1 MATDYAIVA
10 TGGKQYRVEKG
21 DSFVVDRLAEDE
33 GAKVSLRA
41 VMFRGESD
49 VVLVPSELE
58 KVKVEAKVAAHE
70 RGPKIKVATY
80 KAKKGYRRTKGH
92 RSELT
97 RLEVT
102 DVKLLSRRPAKPQ
115 AKAADAEEP
124 AAPTAADAPTK
135 AKPKAAGDVTT
146 KAKPEA
152 GDATSKAQP
161 KAAAK
166 PAAKAATSAASEAEG
181 SEEAGAKPAEK
192 AQTAKAKPATKP
204 AAKPKPK
211 PKKPAAPKAKAG
223 EKAAAKP
230 VAASK
235 GDAKP
240 AAKRKTSSPKKET

>member
-102 DVKLLSRRPAKPQ
+102 DVKLLSRRPAKPEP
-115 AKAADAEEP
+115 KAADGEAP
-124 AAPTAADAPTK
+124 AAAAAADAPTK
-135 AKPKAAGDVTT
+135 AKPKAAGDATT

-152 GDATSKAQP
+152 GDTTSKAKP
-161 KAAAK
+161 KRRLNRKRK
-166 PAAKAATSAASEAEG
+166 PSEAMNPFPRCDSSG
-181 SEEAGAKPAEK
+181 PLVVLDRKPRLSICAR
-192 AQTAKAKPATKP
+192 QRRDPLHHGGW
-204 AAKPKPK
+204 KPKLR
-211 PKKPAAPKAKAG
+211 PAFVCA
-223 EKAAAKP
+223 
-230 VAASK
+230 
-235 GDAKP
+235 
-240 AAKRKTSSPKKET
+240 

>member
-1 MATDYAIVA
+1 MATDYAIVE

-21 DSFVVDRLAEDE
+21 DSFVVDRLAEEE

-102 DVKLLSRRPAKPQ
+102 DVKLLSRRPTKTKARAEGGDEPA
-115 AKAADAEEP
+115 AKAAAG
-124 AAPTAADAPTK
+124 APTKDKQTAAGDAAAK
-135 AKPKAAGDVTT
+135 AKPKAAT
-146 KAKPEA
+146 KPA
-152 GDATSKAQP
+152 D
-161 KAAAK
+161 KAATGGAATVESDEDAVAKRADTAEKAEKPKAK
-166 PAAKAATSAASEAEG
+166 PAAKA
-181 SEEAGAKPAEK
+181 P
-192 AQTAKAKPATKP
+192 
-204 AAKPKPK
+204 AKPKPK
-211 PKKPAAPKAKAG
+211 KAATPRPKAETKAG
-223 EKAAAKP
+223 AKPTAAK
-230 VAASK
+230 K
-235 GDAKP
+235 DDAKP
-240 AAKRKTSSPKKET
+240 AAKRKTSSPKKES

>member
-1 MATDYAIVA
+1 MATDYAIVE

-102 DVKLLSRRPAKPQ
+102 DVKLLSRRPAKPK
-115 AKAADAEEP
+115 AKATEGGGP
-124 AAPTAADAPTK
+124 AAEAAGETTTEV
-135 AKPKAAGDVTT
+135 KPKPA
-146 KAKPEA
+146 
-152 GDATSKAQP
+152 P
-161 KAAAK
+161 KAAAD
-166 PAAKAATSAASEAEG
+166 AKAEGAT
-181 SEEAGAKPAEK
+181 AKPAEK
-192 AQTAKAKPATKP
+192 AAT
-204 AAKPKPK
+204 PK
-211 PKKPAAPKAKAG
+211 
-223 EKAAAKP
+223 
-230 VAASK
+230 
-235 GDAKP
+235 AKP
-240 AAKRKTSSPKKET
+240 AAKRKTSSPKKES

>member
-1 MATDYAIVA
+1 MATDYAIVE

-21 DSFVVDRLAEDE
+21 DSFVVDRLAEEE

-102 DVKLLSRRPAKPQ
+102 DVKLLSRRPAKTKAKAEGGDEPA
-115 AKAADAEEP
+115 AKAAAG
-124 AAPTAADAPTK
+124 APTKDKQTAAGDAAAK
-135 AKPKAAGDVTT
+135 AKPKAAT
-146 KAKPEA
+146 KPA
-152 GDATSKAQP
+152 D
-161 KAAAK
+161 KAATGGAATVESDEDAVAKRADTAEKAEKPKAK
-166 PAAKAATSAASEAEG
+166 PAAKA
-181 SEEAGAKPAEK
+181 P
-192 AQTAKAKPATKP
+192 
-204 AAKPKPK
+204 AKPKPK
-211 PKKPAAPKAKAG
+211 PKKAATPRPKAETKAG
-223 EKAAAKP
+223 AKPTAAK
-230 VAASK
+230 K
-235 GDAKP
+235 DDAKP
-240 AAKRKTSSPKKET
+240 AAKRKTSSPKKES